1 MSEFHQ
7 AVKRIIER
15 VQHTEGNQVRLVE
28 PLSEKPNF
36 AFIDWLD
43 AQPLFPKF
51 YWQSRDTREEVVA
64 LGQLHSFVEPGPAYT
79 ILGEGQRVW
88 GGRSF
93 DGQHEKKP
101 PLHAFFFSFCLKLN

>member
-51 YWQSRDTREEVVA
+51 YWQSRDTREEVIA
-64 LGQLHSFVEPGPAYT
+64 LGQLHSFVEPVLPIPFLVKGSEYGAGDRLMAST
-79 ILGEGQRVW
+79 
-88 GGRSF
+88 
-93 DGQHEKKP
+93 KKIAVAC
-101 PLHAFFFSFCLKLN
+101 LLFSFCLKLN